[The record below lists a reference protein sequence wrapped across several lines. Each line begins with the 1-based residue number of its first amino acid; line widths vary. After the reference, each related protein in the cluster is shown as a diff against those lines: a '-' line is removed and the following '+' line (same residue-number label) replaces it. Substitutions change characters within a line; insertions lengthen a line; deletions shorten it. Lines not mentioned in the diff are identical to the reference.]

1 MNKEP
6 MVRKQER
13 REKIDE
19 AIIINLI
26 GGVDAPPRL
35 VPKQAP
41 VKSSP
46 EPPPQETGAET
57 CPAIA
62 PTDKKE
68 RESGESYER
77 LFLQPRKY
85 HSEATCRIASE
96 TYEKLCAIVQG
107 LGSKRMS
114 VKAYVN
120 NILERSSGA
129 IPGRDQRPFKQT
141 EKIQI
146 ITKSRSKEQGH
157 IGFRIGR
164 DTGIDEPQA
173 LKTDAQIDNNLINNN
188 L

>member
-1 MNKEP
+1 

-62 PTDKKE
+62 PTDKKRGRAE
-68 RESGESYER
+68 KVMNGCSCNPGNTIQRRPAELRPKHTRNYAR
-77 LFLQPRKY
+77 LFRD
-85 HSEATCRIASE
+85 SEVRGC
-96 TYEKLCAIVQG
+96 Q
-107 LGSKRMS
+107 
-114 VKAYVN
+114 
-120 NILERSSGA
+120 
-129 IPGRDQRPFKQT
+129 
-141 EKIQI
+141 
-146 ITKSRSKEQGH
+146 
-157 IGFRIGR
+157 
-164 DTGIDEPQA
+164 
-173 LKTDAQIDNNLINNN
+173 
-188 L
+188 

>member
-1 MNKEP
+1 

-41 VKSSP
+41 MKSSP

-120 NILERSSGA
+120 NILEDHLEQY
-129 IPGRDQRPFKQT
+129 RDEINDLLSKPRKFK
-141 EKIQI
+141 
-146 ITKSRSKEQGH
+146 
-157 IGFRIGR
+157 
-164 DTGIDEPQA
+164 
-173 LKTDAQIDNNLINNN
+173 L
-188 L
+188 